1 MISGKCISFEKYI
14 IKYNRYITICNFV
27 FFTLYFRVDLL
38 IYLKKIKKNYNKKN
52 FHWSKVIAYY
62 VRNKIDRFIRV
73 YDKTRYLVLVDL
85 EKCNGNYNKIR
96 YLVSQ
101 KSGIPYVF
109 SNHYAKINV
118 DSYDS
123 LPIEKALT
131 LDNVIIHTKSVLKK
145 DQNHYCHDILLEKYL
160 YQFAKKL

>member
-1 MISGKCISFEKYI
+1 M
-14 IKYNRYITICNFV
+14 
-27 FFTLYFRVDLL
+27 
-38 IYLKKIKKNYNKKN
+38 KKIKKNYNKKN
-52 FHWSKVIAYY
+52 FHWSKAIAYY
-62 VRNKIDRFIRV
+62 VRNKTDRFIRV